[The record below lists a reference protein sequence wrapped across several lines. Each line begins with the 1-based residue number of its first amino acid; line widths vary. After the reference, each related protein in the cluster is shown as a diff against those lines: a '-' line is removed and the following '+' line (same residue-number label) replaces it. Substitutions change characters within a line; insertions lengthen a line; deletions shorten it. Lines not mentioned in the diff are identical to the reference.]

1 MKLVSLKVLGRG
13 INGWSSEELPFAD
26 SITQLYGANGSG
38 KTPLVQ
44 TIAFCLGYSCV
55 FRDDIYI
62 HCQSAILTVSVNSK
76 PYKLERKYTKDFE
89 VIVIEPTGT
98 KQRFYKEGDY
108 SRYIFEILEFDYPHL
123 VTHSNTVT
131 QPYLST
137 VLPIFYLD
145 QDIGYGDFYK
155 SPGNNFI
162 KDQFSEAVR
171 LCVNLPAKN
180 SFDKKKSIIDAKK
193 LIERADKKV
202 QRIKGLY
209 EEALKDSETGNLSLE
224 DIDKQI
230 ELFKSKIEEIK
241 SSRNLKIDATDN
253 IDKLISSKMLQIR
266 NIKEELGFLE
276 SKCASISS
284 IRSEIEIEINTLSLN
299 EEARRVF
306 KSFSDIC
313 SVDGCGLF
321 LGSSESYGKNLLY
334 LKDQIK
340 DLEISSVSS
349 ERRIEVLKNEL
360 ETHLD
365 YIEKLN
371 KQRENAVE
379 NDGLSVLVESVHL
392 NLSEVVSLEIKK
404 KEIEN
409 IKELEEKYLTAE
421 RERDVAINKQE
432 ALSSAPSKSS
442 SDLIR
447 FQSNLK
453 KSISSWIAVINTK
466 NVSSNIDLFDGF
478 KASFGG
484 EKLSQLKGSTK
495 LRVVLSYHA
504 AIFEQIVKCNP
515 FGMRFLI
522 LDTPRQHDIS
532 AEDLDQFIKA
542 LKVLADDN
550 NIQIVFSTTEY
561 KYEVG
566 VNDLDWIPQYDDESF
581 DQTMYLGRPSSI
593 N

>member
-1 MKLVSLKVLGRG
+1 MKLISLKVLGRG
-13 INGWSSEELPFAD
+13 INGWGSEELKFSD
-26 SITQLYGANGSG
+26 SITQLYGPNGSG

-44 TIAFCLGYSCV
+44 TIAFCLGYPCV
-55 FRDDIYI
+55 FRDDIYT

-76 PYKLERKYTKDFE
+76 RYKLERKYTKDFE
-89 VIVIEPTGT
+89 IIVVEPTGT

-108 SRYIFEILEFDYPHL
+108 SRYVFEIIGFDFPHL

-131 QPYLST
+131 HPYLST

-180 SFDKKKSIIDAKK
+180 SFDNKKTVIDAKK
-193 LIERADKKV
+193 LVERADKKV
-202 QRIKGLY
+202 QRLKGLY
-209 EEALKDSETGNLSLE
+209 EDALNESETGNHTVEGISQQ
-224 DIDKQI
+224 ID
-230 ELFKSKIEEIK
+230 LLKSKIEEIK
-241 SSRNLKIDATDN
+241 SSRNLKVDATDN

-266 NIKEELGFLE
+266 TLQEELSFLE
-276 SKCASISS
+276 SKCSSITS

-340 DLEISSVSS
+340 DLEISSKSS
-349 ERRIEVLKNEL
+349 EQRIEVVKNEL
-360 ETHLD
+360 NTHLD

-371 KQRENAVE
+371 KQRESAVE
-379 NDGLSVLVESVHL
+379 DDGLSALIESVHMS
-392 NLSEVVSLEIKK
+392 LSEIVSLEIMK

-409 IKELEEKYLTAE
+409 IEDLEERYLAAE
-421 RERDVAINKQE
+421 RERDIAINKQE
-432 ALSSAPSKSS
+432 SLSTSPSKSS

-447 FQSNLK
+447 FQSSLK
-453 KSISSWIAVINTK
+453 KSISKWISVINTK
-466 NVSSNIDLFDGF
+466 NVPSNIDLFDGF

-484 EKLSQLKGSTK
+484 EKLSQFKGSTK

-504 AIFEQIVKCNP
+504 AIFEEIVKFNP

-542 LKVLADDN
+542 LKVLADSN

-561 KYEVG
+561 KYEAG
-566 VNDLDWIPQYDDESF
+566 KGDRDWEPQYDDESF
-581 DQTMYLGRPSSI
+581 DQTMYLGKQFS
-593 N
+593 